1 LFYLYIVKIQKWK
14 IGDPNH
20 EIKYFALH
28 PNVFILRKNITHMK
42 TLKFLTSVILASFFI
57 YSCGGNS
64 ESNNK
69 ADTQT
74 AEKHEKKVPETIKM
88 GKGVGEFT
96 EVEVSDPLNKEWIE
110 RGQAIYDMK
119 CSACHKLTDQRVV
132 GPGFQGVTNR
142 RKPEWIMNMI
152 TNVDVMLAEDP
163 TAQKLLEEC
172 MTRMPNQ
179 NIKPD
184 DARKILEFFRKNDV
198 DKAGKKDAAIKS

>member
-1 LFYLYIVKIQKWK
+1 
-14 IGDPNH
+14 
-20 EIKYFALH
+20 
-28 PNVFILRKNITHMK
+28 MK
-42 TLKFLTSVILASFFI
+42 TLRILTTVIIASMFI
-57 YSCGGNS
+57 YACGGN
-64 ESNNK
+64 EQSNNQSN
-69 ADTQT
+69 ADQKTSE
-74 AEKHEKKVPETIKM
+74 EKEDKVPESIKM

-96 EVEVSDPLNKEWIE
+96 EVEVSDPLNEDWVE

-132 GPGFQGVTNR
+132 GPGFEGVTNR

-163 TAQKLLEEC
+163 IAQKLLEEC

-184 DARKILEFFRKNDV
+184 DARKILEFFRKNDME
-198 DKAGKKDAAIKS
+198 KAGKKDEAINS